1 MTTTSAAAADS
12 SCLYDA
18 MTAYLGPLLEKHKAK
33 QEIVFEDLISA
44 KQASDKICKSMG
56 KISVVVS
63 VVSFGRNLCETCVE
77 NAGCNYRS
85 DTCALLVL

>member
-1 MTTTSAAAADS
+1 MTPTTATTAAATATADAS
-12 SCLYDA
+12 LYDA

-44 KQASDKICKSMG
+44 KQASDKICKNMG

-63 VVSFGRNLCETCVE
+63 TCGSMFDSVVWMV
-77 NAGCNYRS
+77 
-85 DTCALLVL
+85 